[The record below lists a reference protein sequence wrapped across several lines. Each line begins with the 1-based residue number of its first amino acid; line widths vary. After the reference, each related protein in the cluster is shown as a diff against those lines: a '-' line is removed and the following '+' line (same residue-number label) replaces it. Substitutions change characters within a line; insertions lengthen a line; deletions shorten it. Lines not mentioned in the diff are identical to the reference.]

1 MGKMTEALKKLE
13 RERALEK
20 QQDLAKQRLE
30 KQKQRVEK
38 QRKEEIVPVETVQK
52 LSLEERLR
60 RRAYFK
66 TTDDS
71 GIAESIVAYHQPF
84 SPISEQYRIL
94 RTNIARQ
101 TNNTTRTARVFV
113 LSSSFRREGKTV
125 TAANLAVT
133 FARDFE
139 KTVLLVDC
147 DLRSGKIRQL
157 LALEAEGYGLS
168 DILSNGLTAESALYK
183 TGIDRLM
190 IMPRGKIVRN
200 PAELL
205 GSKRMKRLWGEL
217 RPKFDYIILDTPP
230 IIPVTD
236 AGVLAPYSDGVIFVV
251 QAQKTHRHDLAH
263 AEVLFKQA
271 GAKILGFVLSKTG
284 RYIPPYVHRYLQRD
298 YHYA

>member
-1 MGKMTEALKKLE
+1 MGKFTDALKKLE
-13 RERALEK
+13 KERAVEK
-20 QQDLAKQRLE
+20 QEIKKQGFERQKVE
-30 KQKQRVEK
+30 KQKKEK
-38 QRKEEIVPVETVQK
+38 NVPAKAVQK
-52 LSLEERLR
+52 PGLEERLR
-60 RRAYFK
+60 RQAYLK

-71 GIAESIVAYHQPF
+71 GIAPSIVTYHQPF

-101 TNNTTRTARVFV
+101 TNNTPRTGRVFV

-133 FARDFE
+133 FARDFV

-157 LALEAEGYGLS
+157 LALEAEGDGLS

-183 TGIDRLM
+183 TRIDRLT
-190 IMPRGKIVRN
+190 IMPRGKIIRN

-205 GSKRMKRLWGEL
+205 GSKRMKRLLGEL

-236 AGVLAPYSDGVIFVV
+236 AGVLALYSDGVIFVV
-251 QAQKTHRHDLAH
+251 QAQKTHRHDIAH

-271 GAKILGFVLSKTG
+271 GAKILGFVLTKTG
-284 RYIPPYVHRYLQRD
+284 KYIPGYIHRYFQKD
-298 YHYA
+298 YCYS